1 MQIEIK
7 HISTGEGR
15 LRRSREKQFIHRLST
30 QDPNRRFAGGC
41 GRVSRNDQ
49 ANTGARGPE
58 GYVGTI
64 EEGTGRTTLRMGRVV
79 IGWLLETGSHRRQ
92 IEQAILF
99 ATHDD

>member
-15 LRRSREKQFIHRLST
+15 LRRSREKQFIHRFST

-49 ANTGARGPE
+49 AHTGARGPE
-58 GYVGTI
+58 SYVGAI

-79 IGWLLETGSHRRQ
+79 IWWLLETGRHRTPLAQ
-92 IEQAILF
+92 GLLSA
-99 ATHDD
+99 